1 MLLAFLLPAPTLL
14 PALNPGALTGRG
26 NNTYL
31 IGTTL
36 IDAGVGVPEHV
47 EAIAAALD
55 GAALAEVILTHG
67 HSDHT
72 KGVPALQARW
82 PGLRVRKWFPDGDA
96 ANGWQ
101 PLREGDVVLAG
112 TSRLR
117 VIETPGHAADHVC
130 LYDDV
135 TGDLF
140 AGDMVIAGTTVLV
153 PPREKGGSMRDYLA
167 SLARL
172 RDLDAARILPGH
184 GPAIDRPRER
194 ISTIIEHRLLREA
207 QVVACLRDGVEDP
220 RAIVARLYEGLPE
233 ALVAFAELNVRAHL
247 EKIHD
252 DLGAR

>member
-1 MLLAFLLPAPTLL
+1 MSSRLL

-31 IGTTL
+31 VGTTL

-47 EAIAAALD
+47 AAIAAALD
-55 GAALAEVILTHG
+55 GAVLGEIILTHG
-67 HSDHT
+67 HADHVT
-72 KGVPALQARW
+72 GVPALQARW
-82 PGLRVRKWFPDGDA
+82 PGVVVRKWCPAGPAAADGMPMRDGD
-96 ANGWQ
+96 
-101 PLREGDVVLAG
+101 VITAG
-112 TSRLR
+112 SSRLR

-130 LYDDV
+130 LFDDV

-167 SLARL
+167 SLAKL

-184 GPAIDRPRER
+184 GPVIDRPRER
-194 ISTIIEHRLLREA
+194 IGAIIEHRLLREA
-207 QVVACLRDGVEDP
+207 QVVACLREGVTEP
-220 RAIVARLYEGLPE
+220 RAIVAKLYAGVPD

-247 EKIHD
+247 EKIRD
-252 DLGAR
+252 DEGAGR